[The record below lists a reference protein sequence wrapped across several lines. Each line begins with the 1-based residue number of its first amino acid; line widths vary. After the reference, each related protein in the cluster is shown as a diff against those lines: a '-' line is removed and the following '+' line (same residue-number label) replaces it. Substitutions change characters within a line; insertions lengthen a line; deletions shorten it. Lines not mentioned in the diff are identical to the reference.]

1 MFSNIRI
8 LWKIVIIVA
17 AMALAAGGIAAAGL
31 IGLRTMADNATEIQA
46 AGNAATLS
54 ARMSRELSTIN
65 RLEYRALALP
75 EEWEDAVKAKDV
87 ATATLRGRL
96 DALEKL
102 VTPDERPQLDAV
114 RAAYADYAPVM
125 EALFDKVRRAR
136 GRAQDGGGDMR
147 AGLVDAI
154 HDSRTHVAALQDK
167 MKALVDTLE
176 HRSVAVNEHAQH
188 AARLATRLMVLFAA
202 LGITAG
208 LAVGWLVARH
218 GLLRPITLV
227 VDSLRNLA
235 DGKLEAEVPCA
246 DRGDEIGD
254 IGRAALVFR
263 NNAREADRLRAAQ
276 AAEQQAKAR
285 RAETL
290 EGLVAHFETRSADL
304 VHMLASAATEMEAT
318 ATSMAGLAD
327 QTNQRSGAVA
337 DASHQAALNV
347 QTVAA
352 ATEELALSVK
362 EIAQQVSHSRDI
374 ADRAQEE
381 AGDTR
386 ATVAQLAEAARRIGG
401 IAQLIAGIAAQTNLL
416 ALNATIEAARA
427 GDAGRGFVIV
437 ANEVKSLA
445 TQTAKAT
452 DEITGQIAEIQAL
465 TGRTVGAIDHI
476 NGTIAALSEIAVVI
490 ASAVEE
496 QTAATNEIARNVNEA
511 AQGVGD
517 VSTTITDVN
526 HAAITT
532 GDAAGQIVDASGQL
546 SRRAET
552 LNREIATFISGVKA
566 A

>member
-46 AGNAATLS
+46 AGNAATLG
-54 ARMSRELSTIN
+54 ARMSRELSTVN
-65 RLEYRALALP
+65 RLEYRVLALP
-75 EEWEDAVKAKDV
+75 EEWDDAAKAKDV
-87 ATATLRGRL
+87 ATTTLLGRL

-114 RAAYADYAPVM
+114 RAAYADYTPVM
-125 EALFDKVRRAR
+125 AALFDKVRQAR
-136 GRAQDGGGDMR
+136 DRGGDSR

-154 HDSRTHVAALQDK
+154 HDSRAHVAALQDK

-176 HRSVAVNEHAQH
+176 QRSVAVNERAQR
-188 AARLATRLMVLFAA
+188 AARMATRLMMLFAA
-202 LGITAG
+202 VGITAG
-208 LAVGWLVARH
+208 LVVGLLVARH

-227 VDSLRNLA
+227 VGSLRALA
-235 DGKLEAEVPCA
+235 DGKLEADVPCA

-285 RAETL
+285 RAEAL
-290 EGLVAHFETRSADL
+290 EGLVAHFEARSADL

-318 ATSMAGLAD
+318 ATSMAGLAN

-337 DASHQAALNV
+337 NASHQAALNV

-374 ADRAQEE
+374 ADKAQVDAE
-381 AGDTR
+381 DTR
-386 ATVAQLAEAARRIGG
+386 TTVAQLAGATQRIGG

-445 TQTAKAT
+445 TQTSRAT
-452 DEITGQIAEIQAL
+452 DEIASQIGEIQAL

-476 NGTIAALSEIAVVI
+476 NGTIAQLSEIAVVI

-496 QTAATNEIARNVNEA
+496 QTAATSEIARNVNEA
-511 AQGVGD
+511 ARGVGD

-552 LNREIATFISGVKA
+552 LNREIASFISGVKA

>member
-1 MFSNIRI
+1 MFSNMRI
-8 LWKIVIIVA
+8 LWKIVIIVV
-17 AMALAAGGIAAAGL
+17 AMALAASGIGAVGM
-31 IGLRTMADNATEIQA
+31 IGLRTLAESATEIQA

-65 RLEYRALALP
+65 RQEYRVLALP
-75 EEWEDAVKAKDV
+75 EEWEDAAQAKKV
-87 ATATLRGRL
+87 ATETLVSRL

-102 VTPDERPQLDAV
+102 VTPEEQPQLAAV
-114 RAAYADYAPVM
+114 REAYADYAPVM
-125 EALFDKVRRAR
+125 ETLFDKVRQERA
-136 GRAQDGGGDMR
+136 GSFAGGR

-154 HDSRTHVAALQDK
+154 HESRAHVAALQDK
-167 MKALVDTLE
+167 MKTLVDTLE
-176 HRSVAVNEHAQH
+176 RRSIAVKERAQR
-188 AARLATRLMVLFAA
+188 AATWASRLMALFAVV
-202 LGITAG
+202 GIAAG

-227 VDSLRNLA
+227 VDSLRDLAAGNL
-235 DGKLEAEVPCA
+235 DNEVPCA

-254 IGRAALVFR
+254 IGRAALIFR
-263 NNAREADRLRAAQ
+263 NNAREAARLRSLQ
-276 AAEQQAKAR
+276 ASEQAAKAR

-290 EGLVAHFETRSADL
+290 EKLVVHFEAKSADL
-304 VHMLASAATEMEAT
+304 VQMLASAATEMEAT
-318 ATSMAGLAD
+318 ATSMATLAD

-337 DASHQAALNV
+337 TASHQAALNV

-374 ADRAQEE
+374 ADRAQVE
-381 AGDTR
+381 AEDTR
-386 ATVAQLAEAARRIGG
+386 ATVAQLADSAQRIGNV
-401 IAQLIAGIAAQTNLL
+401 AQLIAGIAAQTNLL

-445 TQTAKAT
+445 TQTSKAT
-452 DEITGQIAEIQAL
+452 EEIAGQIAEIQSL
-465 TGRTVGAIDHI
+465 TGRTVGAIGRI
-476 NGTIAALSEIAVVI
+476 NGTIATLSEIAVVI

-511 AQGVGD
+511 AHGVGD
-517 VSTTITDVN
+517 VSHTITDVN
-526 HAAITT
+526 QAAITT
-532 GDAAGQIVDASGQL
+532 GDAASQIVDASGQL

-552 LNREIATFISGVKA
+552 LNHEITTFISGVKA

>member
-31 IGLRTMADNATEIQA
+31 LGLRTMADNATEIQA

-65 RLEYRALALP
+65 RLEYRVLALP
-75 EEWEDAVKAKDV
+75 EEWEDAAKARDV
-87 ATATLRGRL
+87 ATATLQGRL

-125 EALFDKVRRAR
+125 ATLFDKVRQAR
-136 GRAQDGGGDMR
+136 DGGGGSR
-147 AGLVDAI
+147 TGLVDAI
-154 HDSRTHVAALQDK
+154 HDSRAHVAALQDR

-176 HRSVAVNEHAQH
+176 QRSVAVNEHAQR
-188 AARLATRLMVLFAA
+188 AARMATRLMVLFAA
-202 LGITAG
+202 VGIAAG

-227 VDSLRNLA
+227 VGSLRALA

-276 AAEQQAKAR
+276 ATEQQAKAR
-285 RAETL
+285 RAEAL
-290 EGLVAHFETRSADL
+290 EGLVAHFEAQSADL
-304 VHMLASAATEMEAT
+304 VHLLASAATEMEAT

-337 DASHQAALNV
+337 SASHQAALNV

-374 ADRAQEE
+374 ADKAQVEME
-381 AGDTR
+381 DTR
-386 ATVAQLAEAARRIGG
+386 TTVAQLADAAQRIGG
-401 IAQLIAGIAAQTNLL
+401 IAQLIAGIASQTNLL

-445 TQTAKAT
+445 TQTSKAT
-452 DEITGQIAEIQAL
+452 DEIAGRIAEIQAL

-476 NGTIAALSEIAVVI
+476 NGTIATLSEIAVVI

-532 GDAAGQIVDASGQL
+532 GDAAGQIVNASGQL